1 MLIFVPIR
9 YFTMKRHL
17 FLYFLII
24 VFASFSLSAE
34 VTVGDMDALNAVTVT
49 SSKKLNM
56 RAGPSSSAGIVCQLQ
71 PGETVWVTDVSDY
84 ANGWVKV
91 NTGNYSG
98 FVSTGFIQGRNGDYY
113 QYVLNPS
120 STSDGKNTKDT
131 NISQYLGPVNSFFI
145 AFFSL
150 PLWIIILVCG
160 ALITGEVFTIRW
172 LKDRYYFHQ
181 SPATLY
187 FIIVPTFLV
196 VGMILMVQPLAK
208 SSREAAA
215 IWILLLMCFV
225 PLLVH
230 ACWRLEQNGKI
241 QNRQYRSGCSDA
253 TIGKTLGII
262 AALLFVLPLSSA
274 IYTVTDEILRNTI
287 GLPDKFWVMLVT
299 MAVISGVNF
308 GVVHLWFLIIEKF
321 LMTLANFTVMMI
333 SACLFFIIIMAEL
346 DIVND
351 FNGFNYVVALLGM
364 FFNVCLFA
372 GFFKALRTIRCA
384 RCHHFAGDLSGV
396 TDQGYSTTSS
406 DSWHD
411 ISDSS
416 INSSNI
422 VRNAREL
429 RRTYTTMHNWTNH
442 YTCDYCSNTWS
453 MSESEQVHSETHALK
468 RRWDEYS

>member
-1 MLIFVPIR
+1 
-9 YFTMKRHL
+9 MKRHL

-84 ANGWVKV
+84 ASGWVKV

-113 QYVLNPS
+113 QYVLNPAAS
-120 STSDGKNTKDT
+120 AQYENDT
-131 NISQYLGPVNSFFI
+131 PDTGASRYLAPMH
-145 AFFSL
+145 AFFAGFSSL
-150 PLWIIILVCG
+150 PFWAILIICA
-160 ALITGEVFTIRW
+160 ALITGEVLLIRW
-172 LKDRYYFHQ
+172 LKDRYYFHR
-181 SPATLY
+181 SPGILY
-187 FIIVPTFLV
+187 LVIVPAFLI
-196 VGMILMVQPLAK
+196 VGMILTMMPLAK
-208 SSREAAA
+208 SSRESAA

-241 QNRQYRSGCSDA
+241 ENRFFRSGCSDA
-253 TIGKTLGII
+253 AIGKALGVI
-262 AALLFVLPLSSA
+262 AALLFVLPLA
-274 IYTVTDEILRNTI
+274 VATYTVTDEMLRNAI

-299 MAVISGVNF
+299 MVVITGVNY
-308 GVVHLWFLIIEKF
+308 GIVHLWLLIIQRF

-346 DIVND
+346 DIAND
-351 FNGFNYVVALLGM
+351 FNGFNYVVALLGVGL
-364 FFNVCLFA
+364 NVCLFA

-384 RCHHFAGDLSGV
+384 LCHHFAGDLSGV

-442 YTCDYCSNTWS
+442 YTCSFCSNKWS